1 MVKVIAVG
9 GVPGTGKTTLF
20 WRLLD
25 ELATDFVLKEVHPLV
40 PAHYSKSTDTYIL
53 GKYEKGEV
61 FAGTDRMSM
70 AVQPKACEFIN
81 NLPDGS
87 VVLFEGDRLFNQSFL
102 EFLLENE
109 RVDLSIVVLE
119 TTKDILTERYKE
131 RGSNQDAT
139 FLKSRGTKVG
149 NITGNFD
156 LRSVMATFTNTHK
169 SDQDKV
175 VEFIK
180 SRIK

>member
-1 MVKVIAVG
+1 MVNVIAVG

-25 ELATDFVLKEVHPLV
+25 ELSKNFRLEDVYPLV
-40 PAHYSKSTDTYIL
+40 PAHRSENIYIL
-53 GKYEKGEV
+53 GKYEKGET

-109 RVDLSIVVLE
+109 RVNLNIVVLE
-119 TTKDILTERYKE
+119 TDKNTLSARYTE

-156 LRSVMATFTNTHK
+156 LRSVMEVFNNTNKT
-169 SDQDKV
+169 DQDKV
-175 VEFIK
+175 VDYIK
-180 SRIK
+180 GCLN